1 MSKKSEV
8 ERMKKALKAYIDS
21 EEKSMSAEDRKKQA
35 WFPITVLSTIEM
47 EESKLIE
54 HAHKTAEGLVGI
66 GFTEEEI
73 NQFKSKLHLFC
84 DNLKK

>member
-8 ERMKKALKAYIDS
+8 ERMKKALKAYLDS
-21 EEKSMSAEDRKKQA
+21 EEKSMSVEDRKKQA
-35 WFPITVLSTIEM
+35 WFPIAVLSTIEM

-54 HAHKTAEGLVGI
+54 HAHKTAEGI
-66 GFTEEEI
+66 IDMGFTEEEI
-73 NQFKSKLHLFC
+73 NLFKSKLHLFC

>member
-35 WFPITVLSTIEM
+35 WFPISVLSTIEM

-54 HAHKTAEGLVGI
+54 HAHKTAEGLVGM

-73 NQFKSKLHLFC
+73 NQFKLKMHLFC